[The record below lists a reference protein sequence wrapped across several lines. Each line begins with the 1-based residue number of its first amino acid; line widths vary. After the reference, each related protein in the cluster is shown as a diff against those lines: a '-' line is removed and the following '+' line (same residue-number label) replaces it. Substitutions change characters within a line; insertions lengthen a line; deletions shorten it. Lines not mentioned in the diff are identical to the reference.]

1 MRIHKTHK
9 RYISSVVAGLIVT
22 AVTMTGFSYN
32 DKTVT
37 VMVDGAA
44 HTVRTHLNSNEGIVR
59 DAGVK
64 LNPNDKV
71 ISSSSTVQNGTT
83 LTVVRA
89 IPVYVT
95 VNGKT
100 RAVFTTETTA
110 QGVANELG
118 FKAPNYVVVG
128 DENGSVLSGTRITI
142 AQLTSRSLSTVDQE
156 VAVEVVR
163 QKDDTMAKGEEE
175 VVQVG
180 QPGLERVQRETLY
193 SNGTVIKTNDVS
205 KVIQREMVP
214 TIIKE
219 GTREVTTSRNIAGRS
234 SRASRAIVMEA
245 SAYLAGDG
253 DGAGITATGL
263 PAVRGIAAVDPD
275 VIPLGTRLFIPGYGE
290 AIAADTGGAIVG
302 NKIDLVMD
310 SYGEAMDFGRQDVT
324 VYVLD

>member
-1 MRIHKTHK
+1 
-9 RYISSVVAGLIVT
+9 
-22 AVTMTGFSYN
+22 
-32 DKTVT
+32 
-37 VMVDGAA
+37 
-44 HTVRTHLNSNEGIVR
+44 
-59 DAGVK
+59 
-64 LNPNDKV
+64 
-71 ISSSSTVQNGTT
+71 
-83 LTVVRA
+83 
-89 IPVYVT
+89 
-95 VNGKT
+95 
-100 RAVFTTETTA
+100 
-110 QGVANELG
+110 
-118 FKAPNYVVVG
+118 
-128 DENGSVLSGTRITI
+128 
-142 AQLTSRSLSTVDQE
+142 
-156 VAVEVVR
+156 VVR

-205 KVIQREMVP
+205 KVIQRAMVP

-219 GTREVTTSRNIAGRS
+219 GTREVTTSRNV
-234 SRASRAIVMEA
+234 ASRAIVMEA

>member
-142 AQLTSRSLSTVDQE
+142 AQVTSRSLSTVDQE

-205 KVIQREMVP
+205 KVTQRAMVP

-219 GTREVTTSRNIAGRS
+219 GTREVTTSRNVAG
-234 SRASRAIVMEA
+234 RASRAIVMEA

-253 DGAGITATGL
+253 DGITATGL

>member
-142 AQLTSRSLSTVDQE
+142 AQVTSRSLSTVDQE

-205 KVIQREMVP
+205 KVTQRAMVP

-219 GTREVTTSRNIAGRS
+219 GTREVTTSRNVAG
-234 SRASRAIVMEA
+234 RASRAIVMEA
-245 SAYLAGDG
+245 SAYLAG

>member
-44 HTVRTHLNSNEGIVR
+44 HTVRTYLNSNEGIVR

-142 AQLTSRSLSTVDQE
+142 AQVTSRSLSTVDQE

-205 KVIQREMVP
+205 KVTQRAMVP

-219 GTREVTTSRNIAGRS
+219 GTREVTTSRNVAG
-234 SRASRAIVMEA
+234 RASRAIVMEA

>member
-1 MRIHKTHK
+1 MRIQKTHK
-9 RYISSVVAGLIVT
+9 RYISSVVAGLMVT
-22 AVTMTGFSYN
+22 AITLTGFSYN

-37 VMVDGAA
+37 VMADGAA
-44 HTVRTHLNSNEGIVR
+44 HTVKTHLNSNEGIVR
-59 DAGVK
+59 NAGIK
-64 LNPNDKV
+64 LNPKDKV
-71 ISSSSTVQNGTT
+71 VSDSNSVQDGTT

-89 IPVYVT
+89 FPVSVT

-100 RAVFTTETTA
+100 RTVYTTQTTA
-110 QGVANELG
+110 EDLANELG
-118 FKAPNYVVVG
+118 FKAPNYTTTVSG
-128 DENGSVLSGTRITI
+128 AIQSGSTVDIVRIT
-142 AQLTSRSLSTVDQE
+142 SRAVNTVDQE
-156 VAVEVVR
+156 IPVQVIR
-163 QKDDTMAKGEEE
+163 QKDDTMALGEEE

-180 QPGLERVQRETLY
+180 QPGIEQVQRETLY

-205 KVIQREMVP
+205 KVTQREMVP

-234 SRASRAIVMEA
+234 SRAIVMEA

-253 DGAGITATGL
+253 DGAGITATGV

>member
-1 MRIHKTHK
+1 M
-9 RYISSVVAGLIVT
+9 
-22 AVTMTGFSYN
+22 
-32 DKTVT
+32 
-37 VMVDGAA
+37 
-44 HTVRTHLNSNEGIVR
+44 
-59 DAGVK
+59 
-64 LNPNDKV
+64 
-71 ISSSSTVQNGTT
+71 
-83 LTVVRA
+83 
-89 IPVYVT
+89 
-95 VNGKT
+95 
-100 RAVFTTETTA
+100 
-110 QGVANELG
+110 
-118 FKAPNYVVVG
+118 PNYAVVG
-128 DENGSVLSGTRITI
+128 DANGSVLSGTHITI
-142 AQLTSRSLSTVDQE
+142 AQVTSRSLSTVDQE
-156 VAVEVVR
+156 IPIQVIR
-163 QKDDTMAKGEEE
+163 QKDDTMAQGEEE

-205 KVIQREMVP
+205 KVTQREMVP

-234 SRASRAIVMEA
+234 SRAIVMEA

-253 DGAGITATGL
+253 DGAGITATGV

>member
-142 AQLTSRSLSTVDQE
+142 AQVTSRSLSTVDQE

-205 KVIQREMVP
+205 KVTQRAMVP

-219 GTREVTTSRNIAGRS
+219 GTRNVAG
-234 SRASRAIVMEA
+234 RASRAIVMEA

>member
-44 HTVRTHLNSNEGIVR
+44 HTVRTQLNSNEGIVR

-142 AQLTSRSLSTVDQE
+142 AQVTSRSLSTVDQE

-205 KVIQREMVP
+205 KVTQRAMVP

-219 GTREVTTSRNIAGRS
+219 GTREVTTSRNVAG
-234 SRASRAIVMEA
+234 RASRAIVMEA

-275 VIPLGTRLFIPGYGE
+275 VIPLGTRLFIPGYGD

>member
-142 AQLTSRSLSTVDQE
+142 AQVTSRSLSTVDQE

-163 QKDDTMAKGEEE
+163 QKDDTMVKGEEE

-205 KVIQREMVP
+205 KVTQRAMVP

-219 GTREVTTSRNIAGRS
+219 GTREVTTSRNVAG
-234 SRASRAIVMEA
+234 RASRAIVMEA

-253 DGAGITATGL
+253 DGITATGL

>member
-89 IPVYVT
+89 
-95 VNGKT
+95 K
-100 RAVFTTETTA
+100 
-110 QGVANELG
+110 GVANELG

-142 AQLTSRSLSTVDQE
+142 AQVTSRSLSTVDQE

-205 KVIQREMVP
+205 KVTQRAMVP

-219 GTREVTTSRNIAGRS
+219 GTREVTTSRNVAG
-234 SRASRAIVMEA
+234 RASRAIVMEA

>member
-22 AVTMTGFSYN
+22 AVTMTGFSYS

-142 AQLTSRSLSTVDQE
+142 AQVTSRSLSTVDQE

-205 KVIQREMVP
+205 KVTQRAMVP

-219 GTREVTTSRNIAGRS
+219 GTREVTTSRNVAG
-234 SRASRAIVMEA
+234 RASRAIVMEA

-253 DGAGITATGL
+253 DGITATGL

>member
-142 AQLTSRSLSTVDQE
+142 AQVTSRSLSTVD
-156 VAVEVVR
+156 

-205 KVIQREMVP
+205 KVTQCVMVP

-219 GTREVTTSRNIAGRS
+219 GTREVTTSRNVAG
-234 SRASRAIVMEA
+234 RASRAIVMEA

>member
-128 DENGSVLSGTRITI
+128 DENGSVLSGIRITI
-142 AQLTSRSLSTVDQE
+142 AQVTSRSLSTVDQE

-205 KVIQREMVP
+205 KVTQRAMVP

-219 GTREVTTSRNIAGRS
+219 GTREVTTSRNVAG
-234 SRASRAIVMEA
+234 RASRAIVMEA

-253 DGAGITATGL
+253 DGITATGL

>member
-44 HTVRTHLNSNEGIVR
+44 HTVRTQLNSNEGIVR

-71 ISSSSTVQNGTT
+71 ISSSTSVQNGTT

-95 VNGKT
+95 VNGRT

-118 FKAPNYVVVG
+118 FKTPNYVVVG
-128 DENGSVLSGTRITI
+128 DLNGSVLSGTHITI
-142 AQLTSRSLSTVDQE
+142 AQVTSRSLSTVDQE
-156 VAVEVVR
+156 IAIEVIR

-205 KVIQREMVP
+205 KVTQRAMVP

-219 GTREVTTSRNIAGRS
+219 GTREVTTSRNVAG
-234 SRASRAIVMEA
+234 RASRAIVMEA

-253 DGAGITATGL
+253 DGLGITATGV

-290 AIAADTGGAIVG
+290 AIAADTGGAIIG

-310 SYGEAMDFGRQDVT
+310 SYGEAMEFGRQDVT

>member
-71 ISSSSTVQNGTT
+71 ISSSTSVQNGTT

-118 FKAPNYVVVG
+118 FKMPNYAVVG
-128 DENGSVLSGTRITI
+128 DANGSVLSGTHITI
-142 AQLTSRSLSTVDQE
+142 AQVTSRSLSTVDQE
-156 VAVEVVR
+156 IAIQVIR
-163 QKDDTMAKGEEE
+163 QKDDTMAQGEEE

-193 SNGTVIKTNDVS
+193 SNGT
-205 KVIQREMVP
+205 RY
-214 TIIKE
+214 
-219 GTREVTTSRNIAGRS
+219 RNGS
-234 SRASRAIVMEA
+234 FC
-245 SAYLAGDG
+245 
-253 DGAGITATGL
+253 L
-263 PAVRGIAAVDPD
+263 PCWRW
-275 VIPLGTRLFIPGYGE
+275 
-290 AIAADTGGAIVG
+290 
-302 NKIDLVMD
+302 
-310 SYGEAMDFGRQDVT
+310 
-324 VYVLD
+324 